1 MHKLQERKDIPDDM
15 KWDLAC
21 LYASNEEWET
31 DFGKIDALL
40 KDFLFF
46 KGRLGESASVLCEAL
61 KKDDAL
67 DRFSEKVYVYAHLKS
82 DEDTGKSANLARL
95 ERIESKLSEM
105 EGETAWLEPELVA
118 LPEDIFDRYLAAPEL
133 AFYNRTLEDVKR
145 TRLHTLSAAEERVL
159 GVLSD
164 TLSTP
169 YKTFSLFSNADLKFP
184 SVKDSKGEKKALS
197 HGNYIKFL
205 EEPVRKVRKSAFSAM
220 YNTYGNYRN
229 TLASTLSG
237 TVKAHAVNAK
247 LRKYPSA
254 LAASL
259 DSDNVPIE
267 VFDNL
272 ISAVRSKLPALFRY
286 FELRAK
292 SLGLKKLDMFDMY
305 NPLVPESSLEIPWSD
320 ACKWVLEASEP
331 MGGEYCSALAGA
343 FKSRWIDVLENKGK
357 KSGAYSGGCYDSFP
371 YILMNYNGTL
381 NSVFT
386 LAHEFG
392 HSMHS
397 WHSNKHQ
404 DFHYADYSILVAEV
418 ASTTNELLLYDY
430 LMKKNNDKS
439 FRNYLMNH
447 LLDEICGTVYRQT
460 MFSEFEKLIHE
471 MTEDSEP
478 LTADLLCEKYLELHS
493 DYHASFV
500 KADKRVAMEWARIPH
515 FYYDFYVYKYATGF
529 SAAAAFSKNIL
540 SGSSE
545 KLDAYLGF
553 LKAGDSKDPLDILR
567 DAGVDLSSPAPVESA
582 LDKFAETVEQLA
594 EGLSIAL

>member
-1 MHKLQERKDIPDDM
+1 MRKLQERKDVPLEM
-15 KWDLAC
+15 TWDLES
-21 LYASNEEWET
+21 LYSSLDDWEA
-31 DFGKIDALL
+31 DFAKLDSQLA
-40 KDFLFF
+40 DFISF
-46 KGRLGESASVLCEAL
+46 KGRLGESAAVLCETL

-67 DRFSEKVYVYAHLKS
+67 DRLSEKVYVFSHLRS
-82 DEDTGKSANLARL
+82 DEDTGNSENQARL

-118 LPEDIFDRYLAAPEL
+118 LPEDVFEKYLVAPEL
-133 AFYNRTLEDVKR
+133 AFYKRTLEDVKR
-145 TRLHTLSAAEERVL
+145 TRSHTLSASEERVL
-159 GVLSD
+159 GMLSD

-184 SVKDSKGEKKALS
+184 VVKDSKGEKKQLT

-205 EEPVRKVRKSAFSAM
+205 EEPDRKVRKAAFSAM
-220 YNTYGNYRN
+220 YNTYEKYRN
-229 TLASTLSG
+229 TLATTLSG

-254 LAASL
+254 LGASL
-259 DSDNVPIE
+259 DSDNVPQS

-272 ISAVRSKLPALFRY
+272 IKTVRNKLPALFRY
-286 FELRAK
+286 FELRSKA
-292 SLGLKKLDMFDMY
+292 LGLKKLDMFDMY
-305 NPLVPESSLEIPWSD
+305 NPLVPESNVEISWDD
-320 ACKWVLEASEP
+320 ACKWVLEACEP
-331 MGGEYCSALAGA
+331 MGDEYCSVLASA

-371 YILMNYNGTL
+371 YILMNFNGTL

-386 LAHEFG
+386 LAHELG

-404 DFHYADYSILVAEV
+404 EFHYADYSIFVAEV
-418 ASTTNELLLYDY
+418 ASTTNELLLFEY
-430 LMKKNNDKS
+430 LMKKNTDKA

-447 LLDEICGTVYRQT
+447 LADEIRGTVYRQT

-471 MTEDSEP
+471 MTESGEP
-478 LTADLLCEKYLELHS
+478 LTADALCSKYLKLQT
-493 DYHASFV
+493 DYHARFV
-500 KADKRVAMEWARIPH
+500 KADKRIQLEWARIPH

-540 SGSSE
+540 SGDPA

-567 DAGVDLSSPAPVESA
+567 DAGVDLSSPAPVEAA
-582 LDKFAETVEQLA
+582 LDKFAMTVEQLA